1 VSSDAAA
8 ERLGL
13 LLKHAQSGFARR
25 HAARLEPLGVT
36 GRQTAVLIGLDGDPV
51 SQAELARRLGVDRTT
66 MVALI
71 DELEQ
76 KGWVERRTDP
86 ADRRR
91 NVVELTGSGRAL
103 LDHARW
109 ASDEAEREF
118 LAPLSADDARAFR
131 RMLRALAPIPF
142 AGE

>member
-1 VSSDAAA
+1 VSSDAA

-13 LLKHAQSGFARR
+13 LLKHAQSGFAQR
-25 HAARLEPLGVT
+25 HAARLAPLGVT

-51 SQAELARRLGVDRTT
+51 SQAELARGLGVDRTT

-71 DELEQ
+71 DELERR
-76 KGWVERRTDP
+76 GWVERRTDP

-91 NVVELTGSGRAL
+91 NVVELTAAGRGIL
-103 LDHARW
+103 RHARL
-109 ASDEAEREF
+109 ASDEAEQEF
-118 LAPLSADDARAFR
+118 LAPLSEDDARAFR
-131 RMLRALAPIPF
+131 RILRALAPIPF